1 MRVILLERVRNLGN
15 MGQEVTVKDGY
26 GRNYLLPKSK
36 ALRATEANK
45 ELFAKKKAEYEIK
58 NSDKKSVAEKQAD
71 ILRGFV
77 LEIVAAAQTNGKLYG
92 SITVRDLAHQ
102 LHEKKQ
108 DVQRAHIVMPKPIT
122 ETGVYTIRILPHPEV
137 SVDITVVVGS
147 TQEELNLL
155 QKGTTEE
162 DEESKPELEQEPI
175 VAAAVSEE
183 PEEKAKTKTKKKI
196 EESKSTEQD

>member
-45 ELFAKKKAEYEIK
+45 ELFAKKKSEYEVK
-58 NSDKKSVAEKQAD
+58 NADKKTVAEKLAD
-71 ILRGFV
+71 TLRGFV

-92 SITVRDLAHQ
+92 SITVRDLA
-102 LHEKKQ
+102 LHLSEKGQ
-108 DVQRAHIVMPKPIT
+108 TVQRAHIVMPKPIT
-122 ETGVYTIRILPHPEV
+122 ETGVYSVRILPHPEV

-147 TQEELNLL
+147 TQEELHAL
-155 QKGTTEE
+155 QTGT
-162 DEESKPELEQEPI
+162 
-175 VAAAVSEE
+175 SEE
-183 PEEKAKTKTKKKI
+183 EEPKQETVEVVEAVEAIEQIEKKPKTKAKKKTETSEI
-196 EESKSTEQD
+196 AEQD

>member
-26 GRNYLLPKSK
+26 GRNFLLPRAK

-45 ELFAKKKAEYEIK
+45 ELFNKKKSEYEEK
-58 NSDKKSVAEKQAD
+58 NSDKKTIAEKQAEA
-71 ILRGFV
+71 LRGFV

-102 LHEKKQ
+102 LNEKKQ
-108 DVQRAHIVMPKPIT
+108 SVQRAHIIMPKPIT
-122 ETGVYTIRILPHPEV
+122 ETGVYSIRILPHPEV

-147 TQEELNLL
+147 TQEELNTL
-155 QKGTTEE
+155 QRSDSEEERDESPKQEAAAEIEEETNEETTET
-162 DEESKPELEQEPI
+162 D
-175 VAAAVSEE
+175 
-183 PEEKAKTKTKKKI
+183 
-196 EESKSTEQD
+196 

>member
-15 MGQEVTVKDGY
+15 MGEEVTVKDGF

-58 NSDKKSVAEKQAD
+58 NSDKKTVAEKQVEA
-71 ILRGFV
+71 LRGFV

-102 LHEKKQ
+102 LHDKKQ
-108 DVQRAHIVMPKPIT
+108 DIQRAHIIMPKPIT
-122 ETGVYTIRILPHPEV
+122 ETGVYSIRILPHPEV
-137 SVDITVVVGS
+137 STDITVVVGS
-147 TQEELNLL
+147 TQEELNVL
-155 QKGTTEE
+155 QKGT
-162 DEESKPELEQEPI
+162 
-175 VAAAVSEE
+175 SEE
-183 PEEKAKTKTKKKI
+183 EETQKEVEISIEQNEKKSKTKKT
-196 EESKSTEQD
+196 EEVESVETD